1 MLPQQPV
8 LGYATECN
16 IFLATVKCWHQL
28 VWLPCSWTKA
38 MQTSGK
44 TLPEHAAAL
53 SCLGPSL
60 GLAEPAGLQDTANK
74 APEKPASLHK
84 SSQYCPAVRY
94 DMSAVVSFHS
104 LQVCSLCLQK
114 LEPQY
119 LPEAD
124 VISTALPSCWVQWE
138 GVLLFYVGSVIHLV
152 LVWDSCISSR
162 LGTGLQPFP
171 KWKITMVAWY
181 LPISSFLCLRRRE
194 NSFLISSGFSLN
206 TIAGTGN
213 LKGYIPERILFY
225 FMVSETV
232 YEIICAVVK

>member
-8 LGYATECN
+8 LGYSTECN
-16 IFLATVKCWHQL
+16 VFLATVKCWHQL
-28 VWLPCSWTKA
+28 MWLPCIARTKA

-84 SSQYCPAVRY
+84 SSQYCPAIRY
-94 DMSAVVSFHS
+94 GMSAVVSFHS

-138 GVLLFYVGSVIHLV
+138 SCCSMWGQWFTLSWSETTASHLG
-152 LVWDSCISSR
+152 WA
-162 LGTGLQPFP
+162 Q
-171 KWKITMVAWY
+171 
-181 LPISSFLCLRRRE
+181 
-194 NSFLISSGFSLN
+194 GFSLSPN
-206 TIAGTGN
+206 G
-213 LKGYIPERILFY
+213 K
-225 FMVSETV
+225 
-232 YEIICAVVK
+232 